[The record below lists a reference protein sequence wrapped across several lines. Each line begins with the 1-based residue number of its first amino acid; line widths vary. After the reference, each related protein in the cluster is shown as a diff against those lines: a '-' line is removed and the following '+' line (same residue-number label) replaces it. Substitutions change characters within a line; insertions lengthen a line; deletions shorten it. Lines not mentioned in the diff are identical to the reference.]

1 MSLSDVIKAYLNYLR
16 VEKGLAQNTLD
27 SYAHDLKK
35 LKEFAEQ
42 CGKPIDSLSRQDLI
56 IWLKLLTQ
64 QGASPR
70 SRARHISSVKGI
82 YKFLLRDG
90 MISGDPSAELT
101 IPETHKNLPHFLTE
115 DEIALLIEAP
125 DIRTNIGIRDR
136 AILELMYATG
146 LRVSELVD
154 LQIGDVKL
162 EQALLSCKGK
172 GSKQRIIPL
181 GRASV
186 LALRNYLKVRYLF
199 DQRGASKNLFVNK
212 RGLSLKRQSI
222 WRLLKKYSRNTKLKR
237 VSPHSLRHSFA
248 THLIQRGADSR
259 SLQALL
265 GHSDISTTQI
275 YTHISNHHLRQAL
288 EAFHPRGKR

>member
-1 MSLSDVIKAYLNYLR
+1 MLLSDAIKVYLNYLR

-42 CGKPIDSLSRQDLI
+42 CGKSIHSLSKQDLI

-90 MISGDPSAELT
+90 IIKDDPSVELT

-115 DEIALLIEAP
+115 DEIALLIDTP

-146 LRVSELVD
+146 VRVSELVD
-154 LQIGDVKL
+154 LRIGDVKI
-162 EQALLSCKGK
+162 EQALLICKGK

-186 LALRNYLKVRYLF
+186 LAVRNYLKVRCLL

-212 RGLSLKRQSI
+212 RGLSLTRQSI
-222 WRLLKKYSRNTKLKR
+222 WQLLKKYSRGAKLKR
-237 VSPHSLRHSFA
+237 ASPHSLRHSFA

-275 YTHISNHHLRQAL
+275 YTHLSNHHLLQAL
-288 EAFHPRGKR
+288 E